1 MQLPD
6 TKIFHYELLEQIG
19 AGAMAV
25 VYKAKDTKLDRT
37 VAIKCF
43 DPYLDLDDSGKERFM
58 REARTIS
65 RFDHSNIC
73 TIYDMRETED
83 GLVFIVMAYY
93 SGGTLRSRILDRPL
107 PLGQVLDYGVQI
119 ARGLSHAHDHGII
132 HRDIKPVNILFA
144 SDNTVKIAD
153 FGIAKWMGSP
163 ALTNPGTVLGTIA
176 YMSPEQ
182 AEGEP
187 LTTQTDIWSFGV
199 VLYEMFTGAK
209 PFPDLTE
216 ETLYEAIITDSPQPL
231 ARVRPDLPK
240 EVTDVV
246 SRALTKSLAER
257 YPSMRELLSDLE
269 RLKAVFGY

>member
-6 TKIFHYELLEQIG
+6 TKIFHYEILEQIG

-25 VYKAKDTKLDRT
+25 VYRATDTKLDRT

-43 DPYLDLDDSGKERFM
+43 DPYLDLDDSGKARFL

-65 RFDHSNIC
+65 RFDHPNIC
-73 TIYDMRETED
+73 TIYDMRETDD

-93 SGGTLRSRILDRPL
+93 AGGTLRSRLLDKPL
-107 PLGQVLDYGVQI
+107 PLGQALDISVQI
-119 ARGLSHAHDHGII
+119 ARGLAHAHDQGII
-132 HRDIKPVNILFA
+132 HRDIKPVNILFTR
-144 SDNTVKIAD
+144 DNTVKIAD

-163 ALTNPGTVLGTIA
+163 SMTNPGTVLGTIA

-199 VLYEMFTGAK
+199 VLYEIFTGAK

-216 ETLYEAIITDSPQPL
+216 ETLYEAIITENPAPL
-231 ARVRPDLPK
+231 ARVRPDLPR
-240 EVTDVV
+240 EVTDTVTK
-246 SRALTKSLAER
+246 ALTKSLDQR
-257 YPSMRELLSDLE
+257 YPSMRIMLNDLE
-269 RLKAVFGY
+269 HLKAKFGS